1 MDLSNYRI
9 PKHLDDPPMFLM
21 FEADTAGIFLIFLLG
36 GFMLHSPIPV
46 LLGFV
51 LARMYARLKQDGGR
65 GVLAQSL
72 YWYTPSTSNPNGKI
86 KIQSCNREYIG

>member
-36 GFMLHSPIPV
+36 SFMLHSFIPV
-46 LLGFV
+46 VVGFIV
-51 LARMYARLKQDGGR
+51 ARMYARVKQDGGR

-72 YWYTPSTSNPNGKI
+72 FWYTPSSFTTNGKNRNYTH
-86 KIQSCNREYIG
+86 NREYIG